1 MAGEKT
7 APPATLVIFGAGG
20 DLTRRL
26 LVPSLIH
33 MMAAGMIDDQF
44 SVLGVSRSEMSDAE
58 FRQSLEDFDAGET
71 GAGYAKAWRKLRG
84 KVHYMAGDVTDS
96 GFYTQLDER
105 LEKDGA
111 DNAVFYLAISPSLF
125 EPIIDGLGEAG
136 LFEKKGAFRRLAV
149 EKPFGHNA
157 ASAKALNAKI
167 LRWVDENDTYRI
179 DHFLGKETVQNIMV
193 ARFANAMIEAVWNRQ
208 YIDNVQITVAETVD
222 VGTRGEFFDATGTLR
237 DMVPN
242 HLFQI
247 LAMTAME
254 PPNRFD
260 AASIREAKSQLLDAI
275 RIPNAKDVKRD
286 TVRGVYTAGNVGGNK
301 VAAYAKADGVASDS
315 RTETYAAL
323 KLEIDNWRWA
333 GIPFYLR
340 TGKAMSHKDSE
351 VVVTF
356 KPVPYADFRD
366 AKVGTIPG
374 NRLVLQLQ
382 PDEGISL
389 DFMAKKPGA
398 EIEPTPVAMQFSY
411 ADYFELGGSTGYETL
426 IYDILTGDQ
435 TLFQRADAVEAAW
448 RIVDPITKAW
458 KSGKPETYRAGSAG
472 PKAADGLLERDG
484 RQWHALGR

>member
-1 MAGEKT
+1 MAGHKT

-58 FRQSLEDFDAGET
+58 FRQSLEEFDVGEV
-71 GAGYAKAWRKLRG
+71 GDGYAKAWEKLRG
-84 KVHYMAGDVTDS
+84 KVQYMAGDVTDS
-96 GFYTQLDER
+96 GFYAQLRER
-105 LEKDGA
+105 MDKDGA
-111 DNAVFYLAISPSLF
+111 GNAVFYLAISPSLF

-136 LFEKKGAFRRLAV
+136 LFDVKGAFRRLAV
-149 EKPFGHNA
+149 EKPFGRDA
-157 ASAKALNAKI
+157 TSAKALNAKI
-167 LRWVDENDTYRI
+167 LRWVDEEDIYRI

-260 AASIREAKSQLLDAI
+260 AVSVREAKSQLLDAI

-286 TVRGVYTAGNVGGNK
+286 TVRGAYAAGTVGGNK
-301 VAAYAKADGVASDS
+301 VGAYEKADGVATDS

-333 GIPFYLR
+333 GVPFYLR
-340 TGKAMSHKDSE
+340 TGKALSHKDSE

-366 AKVGTIPG
+366 AKVSTMPA

-382 PDEGISL
+382 PNEGISL
-389 DFMAKKPGA
+389 DFLAKKPGA
-398 EIEPTPVAMQFSY
+398 DIEPTPVEMQFSY

-448 RIVDPITKAW
+448 RIVDPISKAW
-458 KSGKPETYRAGSAG
+458 KSGKPEPYRAGSAG
-472 PKAADGLLERDG
+472 PKAADELLERDG
-484 RQWHALGR
+484 RQWHALG